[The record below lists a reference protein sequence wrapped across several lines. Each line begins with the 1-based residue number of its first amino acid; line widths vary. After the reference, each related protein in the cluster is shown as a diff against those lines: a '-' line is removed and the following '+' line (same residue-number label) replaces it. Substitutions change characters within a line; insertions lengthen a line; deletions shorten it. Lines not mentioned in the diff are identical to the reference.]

1 MAESRSRNTKRNI
14 VTGLISQFAT
24 ILLPFLIRTAL
35 LYEMGEQFVGL
46 SSLFASILQVLNLA
60 EMGFANAIVYNMYQ
74 PIAEGD
80 TDEVCRI
87 LSYYR
92 KIYTTIGCI
101 VLVGG
106 LCVLPFLPNLING
119 TWPDTINIYWLY
131 LMYLAN
137 SVTSYFMFAYKT
149 SLLAAVQRLD
159 INNTVSLAVHVLQYL
174 MQLGVI
180 IFFKNYYLYYFFTIL
195 ATIAINIISAIISN
209 RLFPLYQCNGMIAS
223 IKKREIRKQV
233 TGLMI
238 GRLSDISRNSFDSI
252 VLSVLFGLTTVAI
265 YNNYYYVFTSLYAVL
280 NTVARSMQAS
290 VGNSIVLESKEK
302 NLADLRKFQF
312 IFMWLVGI
320 FTVCMFCL
328 YQPFMV
334 LWAGEKLKFSNLNMT
349 LFCIYFYTINMN
361 TMRNVYF
368 EANGLW
374 WNAKKTF
381 VLESVFNLL
390 LNFGL
395 GYFWG
400 VTGVLL
406 ATIVTIIAFNFVA
419 RTNILFKKYFRCSPW
434 QFYREHI
441 VYLMS
446 WIICALLAMFACD
459 FIKINNIFTFCLKG
473 IICVFISTV
482 VIILLTSR
490 SEEFKTMK
498 AFLYQQMMTCQKR
511 G

>member
-1 MAESRSRNTKRNI
+1 MAESRSKNTKRNI

-46 SSLFASILQVLNLA
+46 SSLFTSILQVLNLA
-60 EMGFANAIVYNMYQ
+60 EMGFASAIVFNMYQ

-80 TDEVCRI
+80 TDEVCRV

-92 KIYTTIGCI
+92 QIYTIIGCI
-101 VLVGG
+101 VLAGG

-119 TWPDTINIYWLY
+119 TWPNTINIYWLY
-131 LMYLAN
+131 LMYLTN

-159 INNTVSLAVHVLQYL
+159 LNNTVSLAVHVLQYL
-174 MQLGVI
+174 MQLAVI
-180 IFFKNYYLYYFFTIL
+180 IFFKDYYLYYLFTIL

-209 RLFPLYQCNGMIAS
+209 KLFPQYQCKGIIAPP
-223 IKKREIRKQV
+223 KKREIRKQV

-238 GRLSDISRNSFDSI
+238 GRLSDTSRNSFDSI

-280 NTVARSMQAS
+280 NTIARSMQAS

-302 NLADLRKFQF
+302 NFADLRKFQF
-312 IFMWLVGI
+312 IFTWIVGI

-328 YQPFMV
+328 YQPFMA
-334 LWAGEKLKFSNLNMT
+334 LWAGEKLKLSNLDMT
-349 LFCIYFYTINMN
+349 LFCIYFYAINMN

-374 WNAKKTF
+374 WKAKKSF
-381 VLESVFNLL
+381 ILESVFNLL

-395 GYFWG
+395 GYLLG
-400 VTGVLL
+400 LTGVLL
-406 ATIVTIIAFNFVA
+406 ATIITIIVFNFIA
-419 RTNILFKKYFRCSPW
+419 RTNILFKNYFQCSPW

-441 VYLMS
+441 AHLIFWTV
-446 WIICALLAMFACD
+446 CAVLAMFACS
-459 FIKINNIFTFCLKG
+459 FIKTNSILTVCLKG
-473 IICVFISTV
+473 IICVLVSV
-482 VIILLTSR
+482 VVMTLLTFR
-490 SEEFKTMK
+490 SKEFKTMK
-498 AFLYQQMMTCQKR
+498 AFLHQQLMVKRKR